1 MYLRASFDQSNSSSS
16 EFEDRHSLSSSP
28 STEHSGLLSLQQSTF
43 SSTETHKHERRA
55 SRSKR
60 RSWRL
65 SPTSSLK
72 PLQQIRSWSPVKPPL
87 HVGKNGPPAA
97 LDVHSTTKS
106 KHTQRLNDSMVYLQG
121 ANVYSCGCCRTHLT
135 SHDDIVSKSFHGRH
149 GRAYLFNSCVN
160 VTQGPSE
167 QRRLITGLHTV
178 CDIFCKRC
186 ETLVG
191 WTYLKAHESNQKYK
205 EGKFIVEK
213 INLHAEP
220 SGDDWMS
227 HPVEYGGPTRNR
239 SSRWGDDDDDDDDDQ
254 VFEYEVLGS

>member
-1 MYLRASFDQSNSSSS
+1 
-16 EFEDRHSLSSSP
+16 
-28 STEHSGLLSLQQSTF
+28 
-43 SSTETHKHERRA
+43 
-55 SRSKR
+55 
-60 RSWRL
+60 
-65 SPTSSLK
+65 
-72 PLQQIRSWSPVKPPL
+72 
-87 HVGKNGPPAA
+87 
-97 LDVHSTTKS
+97 
-106 KHTQRLNDSMVYLQG
+106 
-121 ANVYSCGCCRTHLT
+121 
-135 SHDDIVSKSFHGRH
+135 
-149 GRAYLFNSCVN
+149 VN